1 MQATMMEPVNTRLM
15 QDNRRK
21 EMRIAQLEKENRAL
35 KELVHSYRKDHAARY
50 ERNAKKERWH
60 IENLEYLVA
69 GAVIITMMFGA
80 VWSLYS
86 IFTCLWGWAC

>member
-15 QDNRRK
+15 QENRRK

-60 IENLEYLVA
+60 IENLEYMIAGSAIVA
-69 GAVIITMMFGA
+69 ALFGA
-80 VWSLYS
+80 VYAMYGFFSY
-86 IFTCLWGWAC
+86 LWGWAC